1 MVNVAA
7 LVIGIVVLGI
17 AAIIGRLGRR
27 QQRRRRLVTE
37 TPTTEIRSLDSEGLV
52 ELKGEVAATETFRSP
67 VGNDE
72 SVLSAWEIDEWDE
85 SGTTDLWETRA
96 TGIYATPFSIAD
108 GTGEVRVDVGNH
120 VTGEDE
126 GHFDIELGP
135 IDLDRTL
142 SSGVSAEN
150 VLCSLEDFSVEA
162 TVPPDAE
169 PPDRIAEFV
178 RGESGISSQTDS
190 ITNVVDIGTK
200 HGERRYYEGTI
211 EPGQEIYLLGEAR
224 AASDATYPLGPDD
237 VVIAPPE
244 TGDGS
249 VIVSDRSEDELVSE
263 LGTYRPAYVTA
274 AVLGGIGAVLLTVGS
289 GVV

>member
-7 LVIGIVVLGI
+7 LVIGLVVLGI

-52 ELKGEVAATETFRSP
+52 ELNGEVAATETFRSP
-67 VGNDE
+67 IRNDE

-96 TGIYATPFSIAD
+96 TGIYATPFSITD
-108 GTGEVRVDVGNH
+108 GTGEVRVDVGSH
-120 VTGEDE
+120 VTGEDG

-135 IDLDRTL
+135 IDLDRKL
-142 SSGVSAEN
+142 SSGVSVEN
-150 VLCSLEDFSVEA
+150 VLCSLEDFSVET

-178 RGESGISSQTDS
+178 RGESGLSSQTDS

-263 LGTYRPAYVTA
+263 LGAYRLAYAAA
-274 AVLGGIGAVLLTVGS
+274 AVLGGLGAVLLIVGS